1 MDLALFAVGW
11 SVGWLLLWRLRPLPP
26 HSSGVASS
34 GVRAPIAIIVP
45 ARNEADA
52 LPHLLPGI
60 TAQLRPGDELV
71 VVDDHSTDT
80 TNEVAR
86 RLGARVV
93 DAPDLPDGWLGKPHA
108 CCVGVEATSAPIL
121 LFVDADVRPAADL
134 LDRIAVAHEADP
146 GAVISMQPWHE
157 TGRWAEQA
165 SLLANTT
172 ALMGSGG
179 FTVAGRRVAP
189 RVAFGPV
196 LAIGRSTYERVGGHG
211 SVRDMHTEDIGIVGL
226 VGRASLYSGRPDTS
240 FRMHPE
246 GLGQLVQGWTRNIAT
261 GARSTPW
268 WLAVAVAAWVW
279 SLAGGWLAE
288 PLVYPLSA
296 LQFWVLGRRA
306 GSLHPLTALLY
317 PLAVAVFAW
326 IFVRS
331 AFVTVLRRDV
341 MWKQRSVTTRPS

>member
-11 SVGWLLLWRLRPLPP
+11 SVGWLLLWRLRPLPEP
-26 HSSGVASS
+26 APGTAA
-34 GVRAPIAIIVP
+34 VRDRIAVIVP

-52 LPHLLPGI
+52 LPHLLPRL
-60 TAQLRPGDELV
+60 TAQLGPGDELV

-80 TNEVAR
+80 TKAVAVQ
-86 RLGARVV
+86 LGARVV
-93 DAPDLPDGWLGKPHA
+93 DAPELPAGWLGKPHA

-121 LFVDADVRPAADL
+121 LFVDADVRPAEDL
-134 LDRIAVAHEADP
+134 LDRIALAHEADP
-146 GAVISMQPWHE
+146 GAVVSMQPWHE
-157 TGRWAEQA
+157 TGGWAEQA

-179 FTVAGRRVAP
+179 FTVAGRRLSP
-189 RVAFGPV
+189 SVAFGPV
-196 LAIGRSTYERVGGHG
+196 LAIDRSTYVRVGGHA
-211 SVRDMHTEDIGIVGL
+211 SVRGMHTEDIGFVGL

-246 GLGQLVQGWTRNIAT
+246 GLGQLVRGWTRNIAT

-288 PLVYPLSA
+288 PLVYPLSS
-296 LQFWVLGRRA
+296 LQFWILGRRA
-306 GSLHPLTALLY
+306 GSMHPLTALLY

-326 IFVRS
+326 IFLRS
-331 AFVTVLRRDV
+331 VFVTVLRRDV
-341 MWKQRSVTTRPS
+341 NWKQRPVATRPT